1 MMKTAM
7 DGLELHLGTSIR
19 NQIKLAVA
27 VVLVQMNVCAAPRL
41 SPHNAIIIEHE
52 NDKCSHQVYCLRNT
66 T

>member
-27 VVLVQMNVCAAPRL
+27 VVLVQMHVCTAPRL
-41 SPHNAIIIEHE
+41 RPHNAIIIEHE
-52 NDKCSHQVYCLRNT
+52 NDKYSHQVYYLRNT